1 MEIQY
6 LADRLIGKV
15 KFSPI
20 SSPNSQH
27 KGYRKANPMSTNPS
41 GAKPTAKASETPA
54 FVIVDAAEISY
65 VKRGRKAVADP
76 ELIANLKLLSMG
88 QALRIV
94 SMKLDP
100 TSANYAT
107 EKSRIA
113 SQIRTA
119 CKAANLSGFSIKW
132 SPEGIPQVVA

>member
-1 MEIQY
+1 MQFDD
-6 LADRLIGKV
+6 DRLIGKV
-15 KFSPI
+15 RFTPI

-27 KGYRKANPMSTNPS
+27 KGYRKANTMSTTPS

-54 FVIVDAAEISY
+54 FVIVDAAEISF
-65 VKRGRKAVADP
+65 VKRGRKAIADP
-76 ELIANLKLLSMG
+76 ELVATLKQLANG

-94 SMKLDP
+94 SMQLDP
-100 TSANYAT
+100 NSANYAN

-119 CKAANLSGFSIKW
+119 CKAANLTGFSIKW

>member
-1 MEIQY
+1 MS
-6 LADRLIGKV
+6 A
-15 KFSPI
+15 
-20 SSPNSQH
+20 PN
-27 KGYRKANPMSTNPS
+27 P
-41 GAKPTAKASETPA
+41 GAKPPQKATETPA
-54 FVIVDAAEISY
+54 FVIVNADEISF

-76 ELIANLKLLSMG
+76 ELISNLKMLANG

-119 CKAANLSGFSIKW
+119 CKAANLTGFSIRW